1 MELWRTYL
9 PTLSPAG
16 EMVTVVEHLSPCTQ
30 YRLVIG
36 AGPVRQADQEDE
48 TILPAAWIFEEE
60 PLKTFASTS
69 PVSQPGILDY
79 FNLLIFYTLK
89 IGCRMRRKVRKKNL

>member
-1 MELWRTYL
+1 MLVPYL
-9 PTLSPAG
+9 PTVSPTG

-48 TILPAAWIFEEE
+48 TILPAAWVFEEE
-60 PLKTFASTS
+60 PFKTFASTS
-69 PVSQPGILDY
+69 PVSQTRI
-79 FNLLIFYTLK
+79 
-89 IGCRMRRKVRKKNL
+89 

>member
-1 MELWRTYL
+1 MLQTYL

-48 TILPAAWIFEEE
+48 TILPAWVFEEV
-60 PLKTFASTS
+60 PFKTIASTS
-69 PVSQPGILDY
+69 PVSQTRI
-79 FNLLIFYTLK
+79 
-89 IGCRMRRKVRKKNL
+89 